1 MAKYLDRISINA
13 EEKKKAELS
22 RLAKHA
28 AQQLDVDILATDTKL
43 GDTQDALDIAR
54 SATPYNAGNIIRLQR
69 TLADLQ
75 EDLASLKKLKE
86 EDF

>member
-1 MAKYLDRISINA
+1 MAKYLDRISVNA

-28 AQQLDVDILATDTKL
+28 AQQLDVDILATETKID
-43 GDTQDALDIAR
+43 DTQDSLDIAR
-54 SATPYNAGNIIRLQR
+54 SATPYNAGNIIRIQR
-69 TLADLQ
+69 TLADLK
-75 EDLASLKKLKE
+75 EDLEALKALKA